1 MGTLDAYWEAN
12 LDLTTVVPELNL
24 YDQDWPMLGRQPHHP
39 PAKFVFDDAG
49 RRGMA
54 IDSLVSGGCIV
65 SGALLRRS
73 ILFTGARAAEGSVIE
88 DAVLLPQVQIGRN
101 VRLRRCIVDKRCVLP
116 DGLHVCLD
124 ARHDRERFH
133 VTERG
138 IVLITPGMLAS
149 R

>member
-1 MGTLDAYWEAN
+1 M
-12 LDLTTVVPELNL
+12 
-24 YDQDWPMLGRQPHHP
+24 
-39 PAKFVFDDAG
+39 
-49 RRGMA
+49 
-54 IDSLVSGGCIV
+54 
-65 SGALLRRS
+65 
-73 ILFTGARAAEGSVIE
+73 
-88 DAVLLPQVQIGRN
+88 LLPQVQIGRN

-116 DGLHVCLD
+116 DGLQVGFD